1 VSKSVLYCCPI
12 PHKYAAINA
21 KRTER
26 FMEEYYTQQCSH
38 RASAKRA
45 AYEYILG
52 IDFQGDDLWVATAKG
67 LSYGIR
73 QRGLTETAQ
82 VE

>member
-1 VSKSVLYCCPI
+1 
-12 PHKYAAINA
+12 
-21 KRTER
+21 
-26 FMEEYYTQQCSH
+26 MEEYYTQQCSH